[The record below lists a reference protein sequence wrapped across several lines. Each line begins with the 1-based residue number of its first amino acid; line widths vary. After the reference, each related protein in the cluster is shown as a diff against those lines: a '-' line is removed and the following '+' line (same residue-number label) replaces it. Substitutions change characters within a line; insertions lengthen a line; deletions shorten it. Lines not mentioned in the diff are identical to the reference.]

1 MACHCC
7 RSRHRPCNAS
17 VCNVVLPSKSTT
29 EVVIARGNTK
39 PASTDWRLA
48 GPLAVILRCIAS
60 VQLVR
65 AFPSSHAYAEWR
77 GLIGLEETTT
87 PLLLVDDDPELLQ
100 FLMDELKS
108 SGHICMGV
116 NCGQEALLLLRHRKF
131 SLVLLDWGLPDFD
144 GVEICRRL
152 RSSGNTTPVLM
163 ITAHDALE
171 ERVTAL
177 DAGADDYITK
187 PFELD
192 ELHARVRAQLR
203 RRRYEVSTSETQRLS
218 LGDLQIDLIRR
229 HVQRAERTIQLS
241 QREFDLLAYL
251 VQHANTVMPRQTIL
265 GAVWGTPFVGDPNT
279 LDVYM
284 GYLRRKIEASGLARL
299 LHTSRGVGYMAR
311 VGELKP

>member
-1 MACHCC
+1 M
-7 RSRHRPCNAS
+7 
-17 VCNVVLPSKSTT
+17 
-29 EVVIARGNTK
+29 
-39 PASTDWRLA
+39 
-48 GPLAVILRCIAS
+48 
-60 VQLVR
+60 
-65 AFPSSHAYAEWR
+65 
-77 GLIGLEETTT
+77 IGLEEAT
-87 PLLLVDDDPELLQ
+87 LLLVDDDPDLLQ
-100 FLMDELKS
+100 FLMDELEG
-108 SGHICMGV
+108 SGHSCTGV
-116 NCGQEALLLLRHRKF
+116 NSGQEALVLLRSRQF
-131 SLVLLDWGLPDFD
+131 ALVLLDWGLPDFD

-152 RSSGNTTPVLM
+152 RRSGDTTPVLM

-171 ERVTAL
+171 ERVMAL

-203 RRRYEVSTSETQRLS
+203 RRRYEVTSSEAQMLN

-229 HVQRAERTIQLS
+229 DVQRGERAIQLS
-241 QREFDLLAYL
+241 QREFDLLVYL

-265 GAVWGTPFVGDPNT
+265 EAVWGKPFVGDPNT

>member
-1 MACHCC
+1 M
-7 RSRHRPCNAS
+7 
-17 VCNVVLPSKSTT
+17 
-29 EVVIARGNTK
+29 
-39 PASTDWRLA
+39 
-48 GPLAVILRCIAS
+48 
-60 VQLVR
+60 
-65 AFPSSHAYAEWR
+65 
-77 GLIGLEETTT
+77 IGLEEATT
-87 PLLLVDDDPELLQ
+87 PLLLVDDDPDLLQ
-100 FLMDELKS
+100 FLMDELEV
-108 SGHICMGV
+108 SGHCCTGV
-116 NCGQEALLLLRHRKF
+116 NSGQEALVLLRSRQF
-131 SLVLLDWGLPDFD
+131 ALVLLDWGLPDFD

-152 RSSGNTTPVLM
+152 RSSGDTTPVLM

-171 ERVTAL
+171 ERVMAL

-203 RRRYEVSTSETQRLS
+203 RRHYEVTSSEAQILN

-229 HVQRAERTIQLS
+229 DVQRGGRAIELS
-241 QREFDLLAYL
+241 QREFDLLVYL
-251 VQHANTVMPRQTIL
+251 VQHANTVMTRQTIL
-265 GAVWGTPFVGDPNT
+265 EAVWGKPFVGDPNT

>member
-1 MACHCC
+1 M
-7 RSRHRPCNAS
+7 
-17 VCNVVLPSKSTT
+17 
-29 EVVIARGNTK
+29 
-39 PASTDWRLA
+39 
-48 GPLAVILRCIAS
+48 
-60 VQLVR
+60 
-65 AFPSSHAYAEWR
+65 
-77 GLIGLEETTT
+77 IGLKEATT
-87 PLLLVDDDPELLQ
+87 PLLLVDDDPDLLQ
-100 FLMDELKS
+100 FLMDELES
-108 SGHICMGV
+108 SGHSCTGV
-116 NCGQEALLLLRHRKF
+116 NSGQEALVLLRSRRF
-131 SLVLLDWGLPDFD
+131 ALVLLDWGLPDFD

-152 RSSGNTTPVLM
+152 RSSGDTTPVLM

-171 ERVTAL
+171 ERVAAL

-203 RRRYEVSTSETQRLS
+203 RRRYEVTSSEAQMLN

-229 HVQRAERTIQLS
+229 DVQRGEHTIQLS
-241 QREFDLLAYL
+241 QREFDLLVYL

-265 GAVWGTPFVGDPNT
+265 EAVWGTPFVGDPNT

-311 VGELKP
+311 VGEFKP